1 VTQLAVLP
9 AGDFPRVAHCPAALR
24 AAAPPGPRGGGCR
37 RAGERGSI
45 TVELAGLAPALL
57 LILLLLIAAMR
68 VTVAGGRVDSAARD
82 AARAASLTRTPGQAS
97 LAAGQTAARSLAG
110 AHVACTRLAVTVD
123 TAGFTAPSGAVGTV
137 GAGGNGGT
145 GGTGGTGGAVGVHIS
160 CAVDLADV
168 AIPGV
173 PGSMTMTASYT
184 APLDPYR
191 AR

>member
-9 AGDFPRVAHCPAALR
+9 AGEFPRVAHCPAARR
-24 AAAPPGPRGGGCR
+24 AAAPPGPRGGGGR
-37 RAGERGSI
+37 GAGERGSI

-57 LILLLLIAAMR
+57 LILLLVIAAMR

-97 LAAGQTAARSLAG
+97 LAAGQSAARSLTS

-123 TAGFTAPSGAVGTV
+123 TAGFAAPSGVV
-137 GAGGNGGT
+137 GAGGT
-145 GGTGGTGGAVGVHIS
+145 GGTVGVQIS

>member
-1 VTQLAVLP
+1 MTQPAVLP
-9 AGDFPRVAHCPAALR
+9 AGEFPRVAHCPAARR
-24 AAAPPGPRGGGCR
+24 AAAPGPRGGGGR
-37 RAGERGSI
+37 RAGERGSV
-45 TVELAGLAPALL
+45 TVELAALAPALL
-57 LILLLLIAAMR
+57 LILLLVIAAMR

-97 LAAGQTAARSLAG
+97 LAAGQMAARSLAG

-123 TAGFTAPSGAVGTV
+123 TAGFAAPAGVVG
-137 GAGGNGGT
+137 N
-145 GGTGGTGGAVGVHIS
+145 GGTGGAVGVHVS
-160 CAVDLADV
+160 CTVDLADV

>member
-1 VTQLAVLP
+1 VTQPAVLP
-9 AGDFPRVAHCPAALR
+9 AGEFPRVARRPAARR
-24 AAAPPGPRGGGCR
+24 AAAPGPGGGGGL
-37 RAGERGSI
+37 RAGERGSV

-57 LILLLLIAAMR
+57 LILLLVIAAMR

-97 LAAGQTAARSLAG
+97 LAAGQSAARSLAG

-123 TAGFTAPSGAVGTV
+123 TAGFAAFSGAGV
-137 GAGGNGGT
+137 AGDT
-145 GGTGGTGGAVGVHIS
+145 VGVHIS

>member
-1 VTQLAVLP
+1 MTQLAVLP
-9 AGDFPRVAHCPAALR
+9 AGDFPRVAHCPAARR
-24 AAAPPGPRGGGCR
+24 AAAPPGPRGGGR

-57 LILLLLIAAMR
+57 LILLLVIAAMR

-82 AARAASLTRTPGQAS
+82 AARAASLTRSPGQAS

-123 TAGFTAPSGAVGTV
+123 TAGFAAPSGAGGTV
-137 GAGGNGGT
+137 GTSGTSGNGGNGGNGGT
-145 GGTGGTGGAVGVHIS
+145 VGVHVS

>member
-1 VTQLAVLP
+1 
-9 AGDFPRVAHCPAALR
+9 
-24 AAAPPGPRGGGCR
+24 
-37 RAGERGSI
+37 
-45 TVELAGLAPALL
+45 
-57 LILLLLIAAMR
+57 MR

-82 AARAASLTRTPGQAS
+82 AARAASLTRSPGQAS

-123 TAGFTAPSGAVGTV
+123 TAGFAAPSGVV
-137 GAGGNGGT
+137 GAGGT